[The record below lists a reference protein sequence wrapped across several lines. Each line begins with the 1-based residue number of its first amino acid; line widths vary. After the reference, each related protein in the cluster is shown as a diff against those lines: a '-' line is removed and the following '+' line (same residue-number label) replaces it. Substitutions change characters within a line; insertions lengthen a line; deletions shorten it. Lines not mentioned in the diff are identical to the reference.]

1 MSKYTED
8 EEQKIIEDFLK
19 KASDGM
25 HPCPPEFEI
34 DLESVESLFA
44 GDEDTE
50 D

>member
-19 KASDGM
+19 KAGDGM
-25 HPCPPEFEI
+25 HPCPPEFDIIFDE
-34 DLESVESLFA
+34 VESLFA
-44 GDEDTE
+44 DDDTE